1 MSNPPR
7 LQNDHQKA
15 IAKTFEAL
23 LRSGRHNR
31 WTVWSDFVTMAAC
44 TLSMADLQRRGERE
58 KLYADISAK
67 YTPGELEQFS
77 SMFWNVISALEENPE
92 QDLLGEM
99 FMRLELGNDRN
110 GQFFTPYSVCT
121 AMAKMSAGNL
131 EAEISKKGYIS
142 VNDCCCGA
150 GALLIAFANEVKSQN
165 INYQQHVLFVAQ
177 DIDFTAAMMCY
188 IQLSLIGCPGY
199 VIVGNT
205 LTSPPTQSLSEQNV
219 WYTPLY
225 FLDVWHFRR
234 TLKSL
239 FSLTEKPE
247 IVDDKGKTAKEPE
260 ERYSLK
266 EGKNGQLTLF

>member
-15 IAKTFEAL
+15 IAKTFEGL
-23 LRSGRHNR
+23 LRSGRHSR
-31 WTVWSDFVTMAAC
+31 WTIWSDFVTMAAC
-44 TLSMADLQRRGERE
+44 TLSMADLKQREERE

-67 YTPGELEQFS
+67 YTPSELEQFS
-77 SMFWNVISALEENPE
+77 SMFWDVISALEENPE
-92 QDLLGEM
+92 QDLLGEL

-110 GQFFTPYSVCT
+110 GQFFTPYHVCT
-121 AMAKMSAGNL
+121 AMAMMSAGNL
-131 EAEISKKGYIS
+131 EAEINRKGYIS
-142 VNDCCCGA
+142 VNDPCCGA
-150 GALLIAFANEVKSQN
+150 GALLIAFANEAKHHGV
-165 INYQQHVLFVAQ
+165 NYQQHVLFVAQ

-205 LTSPPTQSLSEQNV
+205 LTTPPTQSLAEQNV

-234 TLKSL
+234 TIKAL

-247 IVDDKGKTAKEPE
+247 IVDDKGKTANEPE

-266 EGKNGQLTLF
+266 EGANGQLTFL